1 MSLNIGISSRTRR
14 VSRAMLPSITGDDLI
29 RLGVPRG
36 PVYSAILGSLRAAWL
51 DGLGEDY
58 TVRWTLNC
66 ILLGLVLGATNVY
79 VFIRK
84 YW

>member
-1 MSLNIGISSRTRR
+1 MSDEQWRR
-14 VSRAMLPSITGDDLI
+14 
-29 RLGVPRG
+29 GVERD
-36 PVYSAILGSLRAAWL
+36 SERMRRAARGSRSLL